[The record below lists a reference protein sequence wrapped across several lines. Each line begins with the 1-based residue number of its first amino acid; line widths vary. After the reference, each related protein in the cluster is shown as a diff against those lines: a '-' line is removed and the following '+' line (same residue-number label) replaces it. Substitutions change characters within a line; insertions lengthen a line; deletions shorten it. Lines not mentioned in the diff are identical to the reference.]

1 MRFHRKCQDGSKSGD
16 ETWSSG
22 EGTSRPGTGTGNPF
36 TDDDND
42 DNEYVLLA
50 RFCYELKAPI
60 LGLSLRVS
68 QQQSL
73 R

>member
-16 ETWSSG
+16 ETWSSS
-22 EGTSRPGTGTGNPF
+22 EGTYRPGTGNPF